1 MKGSYP
7 VDEVVA
13 VVTVAAGTEVVE
25 RRVTPCKVGWMTTL
39 DDLSCCWS

>member
-1 MKGSYP
+1 MKGPYP

-13 VVTVAAGTEVVE
+13 VVTVGAGIEVVE
-25 RRVTPCKVGWMTTL
+25 RRVTPWRVGWRTTL